1 MPVSTLRKPAEGQ
14 PQRTRRRYGLH
25 VVVYFHGEPVEDRVL
40 RFATDTQVLGAE
52 GVILLPPPHD
62 AGHAALVRWSPRR
75 SEAYVDI
82 EDHTGAINRLRPG
95 DDLTLSQPGLDIAF
109 QLIPQYR
116 LARPPLI
123 GEGDIGFA
131 VAILAMAVLVLQ
143 LQLIG
148 QFLNSLPGAAPAVP
162 DPSPEL
168 IARLLEEDLEGAEI
182 GYIAEPKPREAQE
195 KQVDSFFMP
204 SGNEGPKDN
213 AGGSAN
219 VDDERVRTENTEKPE
234 LPSFQ
239 PLRPDDPQPELA
251 VNDGQDI
258 EAPVPGVTDP
268 QNLRASDI
276 QQEETVEDLEVAA
289 EEQEGWGFY
298 DWYDAED
305 ARRDAEEIRQEILMS
320 RQRLALDPDDP
331 WALQNL
337 GYFQYLAQDYG
348 SCRRTYERF
357 IELNPDEAAGYNN
370 LALVYKRTG
379 EYGKEEG
386 YYRLALALD
395 DKDDHA
401 LNNLAV
407 NLAHQGRYGEALE
420 IMQELETLIPG
431 DAYAELHRSKIY
443 AAMGNDAEALRY
455 LELALKGM
463 AALDTLH
470 HIEFRQDI
478 RVDPAFSEIR
488 ETDAFDDLLAQY
500 YGEDAAPLLGG
511 QGGKSG

>member
-1 MPVSTLRKPAEGQ
+1 M
-14 PQRTRRRYGLH
+14 RRRYGLH
-25 VVVYFHGEPVEDRVL
+25 VVVYFHDEPVEDRVL
-40 RFATDTQVLGAE
+40 RFTTETQVLGAE

-62 AGHAALVRWSPRR
+62 AGHAALVRWGGPR
-75 SEAYVDI
+75 SVDI
-82 EDHTGAINRLRPG
+82 EDHTGEVHRVEPG
-95 DDLTLSQPGLDIAF
+95 DVVTLSQSNLALQF

-116 LARPPLI
+116 LARPPLM
-123 GEGDIGFA
+123 GEGDLGFA

-143 LQLIG
+143 LQILA
-148 QFLNSLPGAAPAVP
+148 QFLTDLAGAAPYVP

-168 IARLLEEDLEGAEI
+168 IARLLEEDFEGAEI
-182 GYIAEPKPREAQE
+182 GYIAEPQPREAHE
-195 KQVDSFFMP
+195 KEVESFYMP
-204 SGNEGPKDN
+204 SGNKGPKDN
-213 AGGSAN
+213 AGGGER
-219 VDDERVRTENTEKPE
+219 VDDERVRTENTEEPE

-239 PLRPDDPQPELA
+239 PLQPDDPRPELA
-251 VNDGQDI
+251 VTDGADI
-258 EAPVPGVTDP
+258 QAPIPGVTDP
-268 QNLRASDI
+268 QNLRANDL
-276 QQEETVEDLEVAA
+276 QQEEEIEDREVAS
-289 EEQEGWGFY
+289 EEKEGWGFY
-298 DWYDAED
+298 DWYDADD
-305 ARRDAEEIRQEILMS
+305 ARRDAAEIRQEILMS

-337 GYFQYLAQDYG
+337 GYYQYLAQDYG
-348 SCRRTYERF
+348 SCRRTYERY
-357 IELNPDEAAGYNN
+357 IELNPEEAAGYNN
-370 LALVYKRTG
+370 LALVFKRTG

-407 NLAHQGRYGEALE
+407 NLAHQGRYGEALD
-420 IMQELETLIPG
+420 IMTELETLIPG

-443 AAMGNDAEALRY
+443 AAMGNDAEAMRY

-478 RVDPAFSEIR
+478 RVDPAFEIIR
-488 ETDAFDDLLAQY
+488 ETDAFDELLAQY
-500 YGEDAAPLLGG
+500 YGEDAAPLLG